1 MRSRVVMLR
10 RCAIIILAIAA
21 ISAEEVP
28 REAVCRVFFT
38 RPGRDAHAPAAEG
51 TPERAII
58 HLIGRSRE
66 SFFGAFYDIRSPEVA
81 AALIA
86 ARGRGV
92 DVRLV
97 TERDNMGSPEIAMII
112 AAGIPVVADR
122 GRGFMHNKFAIVD
135 GEYVWTGSYNITPRG
150 GRTNNNNAILI
161 RSPGLAELFREEFE
175 EMFEHRLF
183 GGGIRSLRSVFGA
196 RGVEV
201 EGVRI
206 EAFFSPEDAVRDEIV
221 QLIRRARHSV
231 CFMAFTFTSA
241 EIAEAMAQARARGV
255 AVAGV
260 VEGYGAMAGYSRYVL
275 LQAAGC
281 AVRRDRGETTMH
293 HKVIIID
300 GEIVV
305 TGSYN
310 FTANAGLINDE
321 NLLVIRSARVA
332 AEYLAEFARLYGAAG
347 P

>member
-1 MRSRVVMLR
+1 MRSRVGTLR
-10 RCAIIILAIAA
+10 RCAIFALAIAV

-28 REAVCRVFFT
+28 REAAFRVFFT
-38 RPGRDAHAPAAEG
+38 SPCSDDHAPAAEG

-58 HLIGRSRE
+58 RLIERCRE
-66 SFFGAFYDIRSPEVA
+66 SFYGAFYDIRLPEVA

-86 ARGRGV
+86 ARRRGV

-97 TERDNMGSPEIAMII
+97 TERDNLGSQEVAMII

-150 GRTNNNNAILI
+150 GRTNNNNAVLI
-161 RSPGLAELFREEFE
+161 RSTGLAAMFREEFD

-196 RGVEV
+196 RSVEV

-206 EAFFSPEDAVRDEIV
+206 DAFFSPEDPVRDEIV
-221 QLIRRARHSV
+221 HLIRQARHSV
-231 CFMAFTFTSA
+231 CFMTFTFTSV
-241 EIAEAMAQARARGV
+241 EISEAMAQARARGV

-260 VEGYGAMAGYSRYVL
+260 VEGYGALAGHSRYVL

-310 FTANAGLINDE
+310 FTANAGRINDE
-321 NLLVIRSARVA
+321 NVLVIRSARVA
-332 AEYLAEFARLYGAAG
+332 AKYLAEFARLYGAAG